1 MPRYQVQQGLMFSR
15 DCLRLSSLSVIV
27 LSHVVT
33 YNGVLFFSL
42 HACLS
47 FYVIPLFFTNSSFVN
62 YSFYVAPQFFVFSP
76 IFLVALV
83 VICYRSVI
91 VVDYIPVFQK
101 DAWRSGLLTVTF
113 QIDVRRGSNKDG
125 HYKNIRVASKFR
137 RYFLCDDM
145 WSIITNFTDVL
156 LLSLSFHRKQ
166 RYTLIESMLFRD
178 CDTQFYGETVGY
190 IYVYMCIYIY
200 VQ

>member
-62 YSFYVAPQFFVFSP
+62 YSFYVAPQFLVFSP
-76 IFLVALV
+76 IFLVALA

-91 VVDYIPVFQK
+91 VVDYIAVFQN
-101 DAWRSGLLTVTF
+101 DAWRSGLLLRF
-113 QIDVRRGSNKDG
+113 KLASDSNKDG
-125 HYKNIRVASKFR
+125 HYKNIRAASKFH

-145 WSIITNFTDVL
+145 RSIITNFTDVL
-156 LLSLSFHRKQ
+156 
-166 RYTLIESMLFRD
+166 
-178 CDTQFYGETVGY
+178 
-190 IYVYMCIYIY
+190 
-200 VQ
+200 